1 MWGFLSDQVI
11 GYDVVLANGTALTN
25 VTRSSNE
32 DLFWALNGA
41 APNFAIV
48 TAYRVQAHHAPANV
62 VMARYTYSSPSTVN
76 AATALFSMSSYGNT
90 SAPANLGLHATIG
103 RDSLEILAVWFG
115 PEAELSGVISP
126 LEDELP
132 PSYDKSTT
140 RYSWI
145 GAVKE
150 LAGVDELSTQGKML
164 QYRDSFYAK
173 SLMTPSTVPVSIDV
187 LEAFF
192 DYVWRSNTSTQWF
205 VEVNV
210 YGGSYS
216 EINDRSLNESSFGF
230 RDKLLTWQLYASSPT
245 YGNPY
250 PTNDGLPFVKGM
262 WSTIVDGMTSQGW
275 SNTSSSPD
283 GFAAYVNYVD
293 PELSAEETKSQ
304 YWGSQY
310 PRLSK
315 LKAKYDPNQL
325 LNSPQGIVPSSSSS
339 SS

>member
-1 MWGFLSDQVI
+1 M
-11 GYDVVLANGTALTN
+11 
-25 VTRSSNE
+25 
-32 DLFWALNGA
+32 
-41 APNFAIV
+41 
-48 TAYRVQAHHAPANV
+48 
-62 VMARYTYSSPSTVN
+62 
-76 AATALFSMSSYGNT
+76 
-90 SAPANLGLHATIG
+90 
-103 RDSLEILAVWFG
+103 
-115 PEAELSGVISP
+115 
-126 LEDELP
+126 
-132 PSYDKSTT
+132 
-140 RYSWI
+140 
-145 GAVKE
+145 
-150 LAGVDELSTQGKML
+150 
-164 QYRDSFYAK
+164 
-173 SLMTPSTVPVSIDV
+173 
-187 LEAFF
+187 
-192 DYVWRSNTSTQWF
+192 
-205 VEVNV
+205 
-210 YGGSYS
+210 
-216 EINDRSLNESSFGF
+216 
-230 RDKLLTWQLYASSPT
+230 TWQLYASSPT